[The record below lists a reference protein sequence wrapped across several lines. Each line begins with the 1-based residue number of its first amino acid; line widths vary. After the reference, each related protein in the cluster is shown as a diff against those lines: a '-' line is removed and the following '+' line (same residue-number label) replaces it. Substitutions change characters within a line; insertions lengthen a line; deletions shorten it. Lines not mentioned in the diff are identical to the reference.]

1 MLMKVFQKGQVV
13 IPTGIRHELGISPGD
28 TLDVEIDRE
37 HQTVELRKPQ
47 VRMSKKLA
55 GALAHHAKSKG
66 FPTRRQMR
74 DTLAEGLR
82 NG

>member
-13 IPTGIRHELGISPGD
+13 IPAGIRHELGISLGD

-47 VRMSKKLA
+47 VRLSKELA
-55 GALAHHAKSKG
+55 GALAHHVKSKK
-66 FPTRRQMR
+66 FPTRQQMR
-74 DTLAEGLR
+74 NALAEGLR